1 MFLVPVLILRT
12 KICFPV
18 RTRQEDFILKLN
30 SPGEDE
36 DDEDTDGGREDD
48 LSLGVQS
55 PVTVTI
61 TLALAG
67 IRELLSLLTNQRP
80 V

>member
-1 MFLVPVLILRT
+1 MLRCQNKT
-12 KICFPV
+12 GRFHPQAELA
-18 RTRQEDFILKLN
+18 TLN

-36 DDEDTDGGREDD
+36 DDEDTDGGCEDD

-55 PVTVTI
+55 PVTMSI
-61 TLALAG
+61 TLALGG
-67 IRELLSLLTNQRP
+67 IRELVSLLANERP

>member
-1 MFLVPVLILRT
+1 MLPCQNKTGRFHPQAELAT
-12 KICFPV
+12 
-18 RTRQEDFILKLN
+18 LN

-36 DDEDTDGGREDD
+36 DDEDTDGGCEDD

-55 PVTVTI
+55 PVTMTI

-67 IRELLSLLTNQRP
+67 IIELYVIIDQ
-80 V
+80 

>member
-1 MFLVPVLILRT
+1 MLPCQNKTGRFHPQAELAT
-12 KICFPV
+12 
-18 RTRQEDFILKLN
+18 LN

-36 DDEDTDGGREDD
+36 DDEDTDGGCEDD

-61 TLALAG
+61 TLALAR
-67 IRELLSLLTNQRP
+67 IRELMSFLTNQRP